1 MGRVISFEGEGV
13 AKLRHRLGE
22 AEEARANLA
31 AFAAGHHAA
40 TAAIHAAVV
49 EAAACVD
56 MDQLAATVTKRWP
69 AILGVDACTFALVIS
84 GEGFRFDRKGVF
96 AVEAQWIEAAG
107 EGEEIR
113 LSSERRGDPLF
124 GEAARDLRSQAIIRI
139 TGPMQVDGVLLLG
152 QSSDD
157 PVGSPEGN
165 ELLCFLGRALGAM
178 IGRCIATK

>member
-1 MGRVISFEGEGV
+1 M

-49 EAAACVD
+49 EAASRVD
-56 MDQLAATVTKRWP
+56 LAELAETVTQRWP
-69 AILGVDACTFALVIS
+69 AILGVDACAFALIIS

-96 AVEAQWIEAAG
+96 SVEPQWIRSAG
-107 EGEEIR
+107 EGDEIQ

-124 GEAARDLRSQAIIRI
+124 GEASGQLRSQAVIRI
-139 TGPMQVDGVLLLG
+139 SGPASVEGVLLLG

>member
-13 AKLRHRLGE
+13 ARLRHKLGE

-49 EAAACVD
+49 EAARRDDLPAI
-56 MDQLAATVTKRWP
+56 AETVTQRWP
-69 AILGVDACTFALVIS
+69 AILGVDACALALMIG
-84 GEGFRFDRKGVF
+84 GEGFRFDREGVF
-96 AVEAQWIEAAG
+96 GVEAGWICRAA
-107 EGEEIR
+107 EKDEIT
-113 LSSERRGDPLF
+113 LASQRRGDPLF
-124 GEAARDLRSQAIIRI
+124 GPDAGNVRSQAIIRVG
-139 TGPMQVDGVLLLG
+139 TERAPGVLLLG
-152 QSSDD
+152 QASSD

-178 IGRCIATK
+178 IERCIGTN